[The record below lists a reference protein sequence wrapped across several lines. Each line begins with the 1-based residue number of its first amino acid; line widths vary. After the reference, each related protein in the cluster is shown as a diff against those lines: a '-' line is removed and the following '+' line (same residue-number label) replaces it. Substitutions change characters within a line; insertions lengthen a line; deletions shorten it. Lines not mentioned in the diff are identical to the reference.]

1 MVETAVVNAS
11 PLICLS
17 RAGLADLLRQAAQ
30 TIVVPAAVAREI
42 LARGPRDVT
51 AAALASSTWL
61 TQVEDLAIPPGI
73 LAWDLGDG
81 ESSVL
86 AWALAHPGTRAVIDD
101 LEGRRCAESLGI
113 PLRGTV
119 GRVLRAR
126 RAGLIES
133 ARDALERLRRGG
145 MYLSDQICAKVL
157 KEVGE

>member
-1 MVETAVVNAS
+1 MAETAVVNAS

-17 RAGLADLLRQAAQ
+17 RAGLVDLLRQAAQ
-30 TIVVPAAVAREI
+30 TTIVPAAVAREI
-42 LARGPRDVT
+42 LARGPSDVT
-51 AAALASSTWL
+51 AATLASSTWL
-61 TQVEDLAIPPGI
+61 KQVDDPAIPPGI

-119 GRVLRAR
+119 GLVLRAR
-126 RAGLIES
+126 RRGSSTRPATLSNACGGAGCTFRTGS
-133 ARDALERLRRGG
+133 APR
-145 MYLSDQICAKVL
+145 C
-157 KEVGE
+157 

>member
-30 TIVVPAAVAREI
+30 TIVVPTAVAREI

-119 GRVLRAR
+119 GLVLRAR